1 MQIYGMVL
9 VPDDD
14 ALSGYSAM
22 RHPET
27 YRLIMGIN
35 KITVAVAFLVALSSA
50 SAVADMRPASLWDF
64 ITVMRSSLADISVAT
79 LNRASLKFHLISQN
93 EYINFYGAD
102 DVAFAAAGRAT
113 DIELRLSRD
122 PQEKTLLWVSHWQG
136 PCLTLSE
143 IKKHY
148 PTLTITDPPRG
159 HSENE
164 VTSYTTPAGAAGE
177 AVAFS
182 FTVKTPDCLSDVIIS
197 RGA

>member
-1 MQIYGMVL
+1 MMAIKN
-9 VPDDD
+9 
-14 ALSGYSAM
+14 
-22 RHPET
+22 T
-27 YRLIMGIN
+27 
-35 KITVAVAFLVALSSA
+35 TVAVAFLVALNSA

-64 ITVMRSSLADISVAT
+64 ITVMHSSLADISVAT
-79 LNRASLKFHLISQN
+79 LKRAPLKFHLISQN

-122 PQEKTLLWVSHWQG
+122 PQEKTLLWISHWQG

-148 PTLTITDPPRG
+148 PTLTITDTPRG

-164 VTSYTTPAGAAGE
+164 VTSYTTPAGASGE
-177 AVAFS
+177 AVTFS
-182 FTVKTPDCLSDVIIS
+182 FTVKVPYCLSDVIIS